1 MLVAPLMFAFAL
13 LFAGLTLWLGLY
25 LIQREVGDVR
35 LRPVGVV
42 LVVYAAVTA
51 ALAVADSLWAWLL
64 LGIGSVLWTVDLVLA
79 KRGVLAM
86 GEAFWPDALRS
97 LVAAA
102 LAAAL
107 FGLPVAVM
115 LWATSSAAPAMRLL
129 LFVIVALAVASQV
142 LAEPWQR
149 ALDRLVFRRQPA
161 LQQERAEL
169 RATAETLPK
178 VADQL
183 DPLELDEAE
192 FTRLTRRALSHYGD
206 LPRLAASPLTRL
218 AAIDRRLA
226 GQTTPITTLARATEL
241 QRLLLEAITRLKP
254 PSEDGF
260 CPADAW
266 RHYNALYY
274 PYVAGL
280 KPYSYRTHHSNL
292 DAHNKHALEW
302 FRTEVPERTLHN
314 WQNAAA
320 TLVAQ
325 YLREAG

>member
-1 MLVAPLMFAFAL
+1 MFVFAL
-13 LFAGLTLWLGLY
+13 FFAGLTLWLGLY
-25 LIQREVGDVR
+25 LIQREVADVR

-42 LVVYAAVTA
+42 LVAYAATTA
-51 ALAVADSLWAWLL
+51 ALAVADSPWAWLL
-64 LGIGSVLWTVDLVLA
+64 LGIGSVIWTVDLVLA

-86 GEAFWPDALRS
+86 GEAFWPDAVRS
-97 LVAAA
+97 LVGAT
-102 LAAAL
+102 LAAIL

-115 LWATSSAAPAMRLL
+115 LWATGDATPVLRML
-129 LFVIVALAVASQV
+129 LFITVGLAVASQV

-161 LQQERAEL
+161 LQQERADL
-169 RATAETLPK
+169 RATADTLPK
-178 VADQL
+178 LADPL
-183 DPLELDEAE
+183 DPLNLDEAE
-192 FTRLTRRALSHYGD
+192 FVRLTRRALSHYGD

-226 GQTTPITTLARATEL
+226 GQTTPVTTLARATEL
-241 QRLLLEAITRLKP
+241 QRLLLEAITHLKP
-254 PSEDGF
+254 PGEDAF
-260 CPADAW
+260 CPTDAW
-266 RHYNALYY
+266 RHYNALYF

-280 KPYSYRTHHSNL
+280 RPYSYRAHHSNL
-292 DAHNKHALEW
+292 DTDSKRALDW

-325 YLREAG
+325 YLREAGESL